1 MLNHY
6 NYFNNYGTRD
16 TRFYVA
22 MQGLSKGNMS
32 QDLYDNFGNYVPRE
46 LPYTEENALRAYC
59 FAIVDLGLYLDTHP
73 KDANVKILY
82 DQYVAKFNELVKKM
96 EAQNKMLNIT
106 TPNTDKVWTWPSKF
120 PWEGRV

>member
-46 LPYTEENALRAYC
+46 LPYTDENALRAYA

-73 KDANVKILY
+73 NEANVKVLY
-82 DQYVAKFNELVKKM
+82 DQYVSKYNEIVKRM
-96 EAQNKMLNIT
+96 ENSNKMLNLT
-106 TPNTDKVWTWPSKF
+106 TPNKDKVWTWPATF
-120 PWEGRV
+120 PWEARK